1 MSEGVREVRIGWEEV
16 LGGVL
21 GLAFEELSKVVVD
34 DDDEG
39 TSGGGEDKST
49 TTGVTNN
56 CDAERKGGSVV
67 MKCIFDDV
75 GGRGRPTS
83 SFASRRAVQTKL
95 SSPSSAFPPGNAVC
109 PGCARSDLERVVNNT
124 LSSPACSY
132 SRTSTAASLE
142 VGCRELHAH
151 SF

>member
-1 MSEGVREVRIGWEEV
+1 MREGVRELRIGWEEE

-21 GLAFEELSKVVVD
+21 ELAFEVLSKVKD
-34 DDDEG
+34 DGDEE
-39 TSGGGEDKST
+39 TSGSGEDNST

-67 MKCIFDDV
+67 IKCMLDDV

-83 SFASRRAVQTKL
+83 SFASRSAVQTKL
-95 SSPSSAFPPGNAVC
+95 SSPSSAFPPGKAVC
-109 PGCARSDLERVVNNT
+109 PGCARSDLDRVVNNT

-142 VGCRELHAH
+142 VGCRERSGL
-151 SF
+151 SN